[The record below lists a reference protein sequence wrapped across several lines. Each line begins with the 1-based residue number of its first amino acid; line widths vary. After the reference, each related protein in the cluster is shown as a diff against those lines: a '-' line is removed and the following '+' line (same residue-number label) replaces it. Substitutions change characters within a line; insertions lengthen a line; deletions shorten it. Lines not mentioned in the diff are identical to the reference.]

1 MTAVREAPSRGR
13 LRPGGGSGEEEA
25 SERGR
30 LCPGGGGKATTRG
43 SKGPE
48 GGERTG
54 GRKGRGEGAGGGKA
68 PSRGRLCPEGEAPSR
83 GRLRR
88 GGGSGEG
95 KSASWRDCR
104 ALMICDASL
113 QSETLILTPTVEIL
127 TVSLSLVRECMRQAR
142 TLTRIHLHCL
152 PLTPVVLSW
161 SDFIA
166 FIDEFTIQ
174 LVRLILEQDSC
185 VPL

>member
-1 MTAVREAPSRGR
+1 MLEQPECYLLRWRLVSANISFPAVWT
-13 LRPGGGSGEEEA
+13 LRSHEQ
-25 SERGR
+25 
-30 LCPGGGGKATTRG
+30 TTVVLVACNHRITRSDGCQRG
-43 SKGPE
+43 S
-48 GGERTG
+48 
-54 GRKGRGEGAGGGKA
+54 
-68 PSRGRLCPEGEAPSR
+68 LQGEAPSR

-185 VPL
+185 VPLQWCCQN